1 METKASRPEWLV
13 SIGQGLAWLA
23 TSFGALLS
31 AIYIREFVLEILRWY
46 RAWHLEA
53 LRKSGVI
60 AKELETN
67 TRLSALD
74 FILIFV
80 LTCVTAWLV
89 IEIEYYFRKG
99 RSKGL
104 LLKRILKV
112 AGIEAGIILGSVLLR
127 MLIQAW
133 T

>member
-1 METKASRPEWLV
+1 MEIKASRPEWLV

-23 TSFGALLS
+23 ASFGVLLS
-31 AIYIREFVLEILRWY
+31 AIFIREFVLEILTWY
-46 RAWHLEA
+46 RTLHLEA
-53 LRKSGVI
+53 LQKGGVI

-67 TRLSALD
+67 TRLSAVD
-74 FILIFV
+74 FIMIFI
-80 LTCVTAWLV
+80 LTCAAAWAV
-89 IEIEYYFRKG
+89 IDIEYYFRKG
-99 RSKGL
+99 RAKGL

-127 MLIQAW
+127 MLLQAI